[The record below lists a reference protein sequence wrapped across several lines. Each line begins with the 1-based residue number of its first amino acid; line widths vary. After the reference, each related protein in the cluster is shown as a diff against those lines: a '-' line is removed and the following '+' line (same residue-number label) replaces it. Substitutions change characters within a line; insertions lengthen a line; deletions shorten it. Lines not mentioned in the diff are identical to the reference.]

1 MADKARSQRTRRS
14 RGRGVGFVVGFMTGG
29 VLGAGLG
36 ILFAPKSG
44 AQLRRQI
51 SEQASSL
58 AARADRRVTEDKAVA
73 RPLKGKFF
81 QAVAIGARQLEGG
94 DDRSARL
101 PPSQPQGLPREREH

>member
-73 RPLKGKFF
+73 R
-81 QAVAIGARQLEGG
+81 QLEGG